1 MVEISIRIEMCM
13 VLLHCEA
20 TDEGERWC
28 MGGSNYR
35 NLLNSFPLIWPT
47 HGAVADNDLV
57 ITNDIPRLAEKWLAV
72 HLFLCKYLLC
82 IYFCAYTFALKYI
95 SLTSSFVASEWI
107 GQSENKLDQSVGALS
122 LGSTFFNLC
131 EFSWKLCAMY
141 NTSLS
146 LIGWLS
152 KIEIGL
158 DQKVEDYPRVRLC

>member
-13 VLLHCEA
+13 VLLQSEA

-72 HLFLCKYLLC
+72 HKFLC
-82 IYFCAYTFALKYI
+82 IYFCAYTFVHIHFLWNTFLI
-95 SLTSSFVASEWI
+95 SSCFEFEWI
-107 GQSENKLDQSVGALS
+107 GQCEIKLDQSVGALS